1 MALIENWIYFK
12 KTSLSLK
19 NSNTTFLRLSALSHL
34 LSQSNAFCL
43 QSFILGYTIPAILDK
58 EKEKDCKSWQIEKK
72 KKKKRTEKKR
82 KMTLMCWRL
91 LCEMPIILSIHSELS
106 KWCMTWMEA
115 GSAEGGLQSC
125 PSGMQVF
132 AQNLPSQTYR
142 GWHFCGADSTLGQ
155 RKKERETTHYNKW
168 CYSQFPSTFKE
179 LCSNFICK
187 KIS

>member
-1 MALIENWIYFK
+1 MALIENWIYLK

-58 EKEKDCKSWQIEKK
+58 EKEKDCKSWQIEKEK
-72 KKKKRTEKKR
+72 KKEPKKKR

-155 RKKERETTHYNKW
+155 RKKERETTHYSKW
-168 CYSQFPSTFKE
+168 CHSQFPPTFKE